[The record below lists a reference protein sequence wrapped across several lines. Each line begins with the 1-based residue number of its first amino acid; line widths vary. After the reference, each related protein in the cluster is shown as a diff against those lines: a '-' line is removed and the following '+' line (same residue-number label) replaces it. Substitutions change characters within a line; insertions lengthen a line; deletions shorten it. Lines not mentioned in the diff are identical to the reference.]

1 MSAWTGIAAAALG
14 LALAFVVAGQPV
26 WEWRVSSPT
35 ETETWSYGG
44 FSVHHIVHNETTGN
58 TTTDIF
64 DYGNMPGSSRLSAV
78 FLAFGQA
85 YIFAVLGAFA
95 GAALSGI
102 TAMRKLRGIF
112 AGVALV
118 GACLLMFY
126 AALDLVI
133 AIPPAATDLSA
144 AIGQPVPEFRG
155 QVQITQGGSITY
167 VTWGPVLG
175 WFLLLGIALAFAWGA
190 SDVWHVRPAKK
201 VVPKKE
207 AEETPAEEEL
217 PPPPPVALVDEATQE
232 PEIEEV
238 FVIAPSGLLVKHMSR
253 SLMSDKD
260 RDVVGGMISVVSN
273 FVQEAFSERDGEVHE
288 MTMGKNRFIMCRD
301 NGVVI
306 AALVGQGNT
315 EDIMHRIRHLLVCLL
330 DRYGERLTR
339 WDGKPLEGIEDEL
352 EVLWEPFML
361 PPPPAD

>member
-26 WEWRVSSPT
+26 WEWRVSSST

-44 FSVHHIVHNETTGN
+44 FSVRHVVHNETTGN
-58 TTTDIF
+58 TTYEVL
-64 DYGNMPGSSRLSAV
+64 DYGNMPGQARLSAV

-85 YIFAVLGAFA
+85 YIFALLAAFG
-95 GAALSGI
+95 GAALASV

-118 GACLLMFY
+118 AACLLVFY

-144 AIGQPVPEFRG
+144 VVGQPVPEFRG
-155 QVQITQGGSITY
+155 QAQSSQGGGTF
-167 VTWGPVLG
+167 VTWGPTLG
-175 WFLLLGIALAFAWGA
+175 WFLLLGIGLAFAWGA
-190 SDVWHVRPAKK
+190 SDVWHVRPSKK
-201 VVPKKE
+201 IVPGKESPE
-207 AEETPAEEEL
+207 AEAAEEL
-217 PPPPPVALVDEATQE
+217 PPPPPVDFVEEEPQE

-273 FVQEAFSERDGEVHE
+273 FVQEAFTERDGEVHE

-306 AALVGQGNT
+306 AALVGQGAT
-315 EDIMHRIRHLLVCLL
+315 EDVMHRIRHLLVCLL
-330 DRYGERLTR
+330 DRYGERITR

-352 EVLWEPFML
+352 EVLWEPFAI